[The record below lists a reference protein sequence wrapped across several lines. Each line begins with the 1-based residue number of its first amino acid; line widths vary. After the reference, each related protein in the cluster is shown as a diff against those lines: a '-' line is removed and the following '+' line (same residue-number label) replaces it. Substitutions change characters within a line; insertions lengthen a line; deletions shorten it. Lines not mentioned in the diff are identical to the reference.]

1 MLRVSVFGNSI
12 LKVIA
17 VIYFIKVVQ
26 ARRNVMEIIYNILNL
41 QVCGA
46 CVYVCLIDQVLI

>member
-17 VIYFIKVVQ
+17 VIYFLKVVQ
-26 ARRNVMEIIYNILNL
+26 ARRNIMEIIYNILNL